1 MTPQE
6 RIAEAVR
13 VYPGTLARI
22 ASETGISRARLC
34 TYLAGDPGKAG
45 YAPPTDE
52 TALVVVRAVRTLLAS
67 ALASLPD

>member
-1 MTPQE
+1 VTPQQ

-13 VYPGTLARI
+13 VYPGTLTHI
-22 ASETGISRARLC
+22 AAEAGISRARLC
-34 TYLAGDPGKAG
+34 TYIAGDPGGAG

-52 TALVVVRAVRTLLAS
+52 TALVVVGAVRTLLAS